1 VFCPGS
7 PAHLAG
13 MVKSNF
19 EADFGEEHGS
29 RSPALRAGPMTPREY
44 SNPDQMSSMLCGANK
59 CTMAQVADEVGTEHE
74 RLQGAAQQAMDAC
87 MTKMERME
95 QLFGSVIS
103 SVSGVNFCTLQ
114 KSALGIHGDAQAGDM
129 EPWDD
134 ADRPAFFFNM
144 DNLSYLVLVS
154 NRPLWEK
161 VEAEILDF
169 VNSEQEGLGV
179 EGASNVEAMG
189 GFASTQ
195 FLVLL
200 PKAASSQELKRRMKC
215 DTWLKTRLA
224 KRLTMLEGME
234 IAIGAALFVS
244 EVSPIVSEALVRFQ
258 GTWIKDSSYYEIS
271 GCRLRFPSGGSAR
284 IEGQPAGRA
293 FNITHSSGATFS
305 ASLDPMGQVLKW
317 SNGSV
322 WHRSSEPMQ
331 LLREPLHKRAE
342 EKMLGNGPAEAAV
355 PEAVDAEDGKIPQQ
369 APWRTA
375 DGGMPVSQGANGMV
389 QRLPDKN
396 ATAASPNLWGITAGQ
411 CKTLLEE
418 ARAEGELPP
427 DADMKAFVSRV
438 VVPRTQG
445 TGLGYALLANR
456 DVPREVGTLVL
467 HGGESKAA
475 ELLEVLWRSSV
486 GADETFFMN
495 ALSLY
500 LAEDGVGPSIASQ
513 LACGGAAS
521 LEEPSPEAPLGEE
534 VRSVLDAVSQARAS
548 HSGRAA
554 EFALSAVQAR
564 VQADWCKRAVCS
576 ALAPMPVVLAG
587 CAVLIMYGHIIAWGC
602 VPSLDFSKCGVRVQ
616 VEDLTWSSSAVWAW
630 RKQWEDD
637 RSTLSEGVQAAQR
650 YLYIAAS
657 IAATLSACM
666 WLVLDRCWPR
676 GGRILVVPGPGRGR
690 SSGEGLA
697 RLGLGEGAAHL
708 VNTAHS
714 LGVPVVMASGALVPL
729 GLERRPLLCKPSRST
744 EAEAEPE
751 AEAPEKPGSDEGD
764 AAAVATVVP
773 LDVKVT
779 DPKAVEEEAAAT
791 ILRRAA
797 MRSRRMQSCTLLVW
811 VALLGTLRVADLSL
825 SLGGTWPWREASLCV
840 VGSLLGVV
848 LAALLLLRA
857 ARYYRGTFPLTAALV
872 LPGLLLC
879 VGFAIVAVLVY
890 TGLLLPGG
898 IDGQPGGSEATRWF
912 GSLDLATDEV
922 ARHVVGEA
930 LCEIH
935 CRRSVALA
943 ASMGQTLMALGASS
957 LMVVFGFMLCPS
969 RLRRCGSRNM
979 AVLVLSFTLLLALSL
994 AFARAMVVASDGVAH
1009 RPVAGQRCGDG
1020 SLMCE
1025 MPMAEFSFTVAMYLV
1040 TQALARFAAPVCA
1053 LLRFSSLL
1061 GLTVRLPCRGRQQ
1074 RRLKGPGSSAV
1085 SSSSLEGA
1093 GDGDE
1098 EDGPQEERGPRQQ
1111 QLVPPALGSPI
1122 FRGVRNLSLPSGVPR
1137 ATPQLPSRLAG
1148 DTASPVGKSASR
1160 EGSAQSQDFVTVDA
1174 DGMLLVGVRND
1185 S

>member
-1 VFCPGS
+1 MAASAMRGRTLSSTPRASRGPTYQADVVFCPLS

-13 MVKSNF
+13 MI
-19 EADFGEEHGS
+19 GEEHGS
-29 RSPALRAGPMTPREY
+29 GSPAHRAGPMKLREY
-44 SNPDQMSSMLCGANK
+44 STPDPMSSILCGANK
-59 CTMAQVADEVGTEHE
+59 CTME
-74 RLQGAAQQAMDAC
+74 QAMDAC
-87 MTKMERME
+87 MTKMERMDHI
-95 QLFGSVIS
+95 FGSVIS

-114 KSALGIHGDAQAGDM
+114 KSALGVHGDAQGLHLGDDEAGDM

-144 DNLSYLVLVS
+144 ENLSYLVLDS

-169 VNSEQEGLGV
+169 VSSEQEGLGV
-179 EGASNVEAMG
+179 EGASSVEAMG

-200 PKAASSQELKRRMKC
+200 PKAASSPELKRRIKC
-215 DTWLKTRLA
+215 DTWFKTKLA

-234 IAIGAALFVS
+234 IAISAALFVL

-322 WHRSSEPMQ
+322 WHRSSEQMQ
-331 LLREPLHKRAE
+331 LLHHKRAE
-342 EKMLGNGPAEAAV
+342 ENMLCNGPAEAVV
-355 PEAVDAEDGKIPQQ
+355 PEEVNVEDGKIPQP

-375 DGGMPVSQGANGMV
+375 DGGMPLGEGANGMV

-396 ATAASPNLWGITAGQ
+396 ATAASPNLWGITARQ

-445 TGLGYALLANR
+445 TGLGYALFANR
-456 DVPREVGTLVL
+456 DLPREVGTLVL

-513 LACGGAAS
+513 LACGGAAA
-521 LEEPSPEAPLGEE
+521 LEEPSPEAPLAEE
-534 VRSVLDAVSQARAS
+534 VRSVLDAVPQECAS

-602 VPSLDFSKCGVRVQ
+602 VPSPDFSKCGVRVQ
-616 VEDLTWSSSAVWAW
+616 VEDLTWSKSAVWEW
-630 RKQWEDD
+630 QKQWEDD
-637 RSTLSEGVQAAQR
+637 RSMLSEGVQAAQR
-650 YLYIAAS
+650 YLYVAAS
-657 IAATLSACM
+657 IAATLSAIL

-676 GGRILVVPGPGRGR
+676 GGRILVVPGPGRGK

-697 RLGLGEGAAHL
+697 RFGLGEGAAHL

-714 LGVPVVMASGALVPL
+714 LGIPIVMASGALVPL

-751 AEAPEKPGSDEGD
+751 
-764 AAAVATVVP
+764 
-773 LDVKVT
+773 VT
-779 DPKAVEEEAAAT
+779 DLKAVEEEAAAA

-825 SLGGTWPWREASLCV
+825 SLAGAWPWREASLCV

-848 LAALLLLRA
+848 LAALLLFRA
-857 ARYYRGTFPLTAALV
+857 ARYYRGTFPLKAALV

-879 VGFAIVAVLVY
+879 VGFAIVAILVY

-930 LCEIH
+930 ICEIH
-935 CRRSVALA
+935 CRRSVKLA

-957 LMVVFGFMLCPS
+957 LMVVFGSLLCPS
-969 RLRRCGSRNM
+969 RLRRCGSRIM

-994 AFARAMVVASDGVAH
+994 AFARAMVVNSDGVAH
-1009 RPVAGQRCGDG
+1009 SPVAGQRCGDG
-1020 SLMCE
+1020 SLVCE
-1025 MPMAEFSFTVAMYLV
+1025 MPMAEFSFTVAVYLV
-1040 TQALARFAAPVCA
+1040 TQALARFAAPVCT

-1074 RRLKGPGSSAV
+1074 RRLKGPGSSSA

-1111 QLVPPALGSPI
+1111 QLVPPGSPI
-1122 FRGVRNLSLPSGVPR
+1122 FRGVSP
-1137 ATPQLPSRLAG
+1137 RLAG

-1160 EGSAQSQDFVTVDA
+1160 ESQDFVTVDA
-1174 DGMLLVGVRND
+1174 DGMLLVGVHNGSGGGVDPSRPGPD
-1185 S
+1185 LGHASIPSALMMEFRPPDGPPAAQ